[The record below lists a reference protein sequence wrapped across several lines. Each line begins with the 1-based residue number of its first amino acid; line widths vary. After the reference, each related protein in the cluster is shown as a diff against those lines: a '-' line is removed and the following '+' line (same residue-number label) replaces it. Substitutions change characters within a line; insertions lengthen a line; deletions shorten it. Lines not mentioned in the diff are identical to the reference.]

1 MAYCTIAQVRSA
13 TGFIDDGEE
22 TPYILD
28 ATITDAIAGADG
40 IINSKIGDVYTV
52 PITPVPA
59 LIKSISITLAK
70 CLLYKDEYGEET
82 ENLDKGWRSQWKSM
96 MELLEAIRTRKSK
109 IYNDTTGVEYDNK
122 SLRSASFHPD
132 DASAA
137 NLLNSTAPKMA
148 INRKF

>member
-1 MAYCTIAQVRSA
+1 MAYSTVANVREA
-13 TGFIDDGEE
+13 TGFYDNGVD
-22 TPYILD
+22 TPLISTD
-28 ATITDAIAGADG
+28 TITAAIAGADG

-96 MELLEAIRTRKSK
+96 LELLEDIRKRKSK
-109 IYNDTTGVEYDNK
+109 LYNDTTGVEYPVGG
-122 SLRSASFHPD
+122 LRSPVFHPD
-132 DASAA
+132 DASSV
-137 NLLNSTAPKMA
+137 NLVNPTAPKMA